1 MNPKTFRKAALYLM
15 NLKVGD
21 GYPNQD
27 GNFVMCVKHS
37 NKKVVFSNGQTFR
50 YKTKNNNRYLVGE
63 LTGMFGLYGDTYY
76 VAVLDVMKWFEN
88 RTKINV

>member
-63 LTGMFGLYGDTYY
+63 LTGMFGLFFFHFT
-76 VAVLDVMKWFEN
+76 VLHKLFN
-88 RTKINV
+88 NFLQFHRII